1 MSNPTVISSPTM
13 MGITAW
19 AISPASAGTRFW
31 CTGNQSAQTPNKDSL
46 ATPAGAKTNFSLSN
60 IDTPSGLFSSFWT
73 NKQNGLETP
82 KLANE
87 NDSDFV
93 DLDTSKPEPSNSIL
107 DVMDMK
113 MPPTPKKQQPVSVTE
128 HRRREVNLGDYSIV
142 QQTHVSLVPN
152 SMLNKN
158 TNASQLPTLP
168 QYESNQPPAPKRRLV
183 QLATPGTIHQN
194 FKLESIPIKTE
205 AASPP
210 ASPQIRKTPKKQ
222 PKEKKYACTW
232 ENCTKA
238 FYRADELKRHTRVH
252 TKEKPFPCPHCDRHF
267 ARSDH
272 VRTHVRIHTGEK
284 PYKCKYCPK
293 SFARSDERL
302 RHHKVHEKRT
312 KKEQDAKNN
321 QRKME
326 IMGYA
331 PQNTNCHPSRA
342 STPSSNCN
350 HSHGYGYQAPPPPQQ
365 VQFRNVYHQ
374 AAPAPLMINGS
385 PVVQSQTY
393 YPQSNS
399 RNASYESQYGQY
411 YN

>member
-1 MSNPTVISSPTM
+1 MSNPTVIPSPI

-31 CTGNQSAQTPNKDSL
+31 CGNNNAQTPNKDSL

-60 IDTPSGLFSSFWT
+60 IDTPNGLFSSFWT
-73 NKQNGLETP
+73 GKQNGLDTP
-82 KLANE
+82 KLASE
-87 NDSDFV
+87 AQDSDFV
-93 DLDTSKPEPSNSIL
+93 DLDASKPEPSNSIL

-113 MPPTPKKQQPVSVTE
+113 MPPTPKKQQQQVSLTE

-142 QQTHVSLVPN
+142 QQTQVSLVPN
-152 SMLNKN
+152 VMLNKN
-158 TNASQLPTLP
+158 MNGAPLPTLP
-168 QYESNQPPAPKRRLV
+168 SQSEYQPSAPKRRLV
-183 QLATPGTIHQN
+183 QLATPSTIHQN
-194 FKLESIPIKTE
+194 FKLETVPQIKTE
-205 AASPP
+205 AASTP

-222 PKEKKYACTW
+222 PKEKKYACNW

-326 IMGYA
+326 VMGYHA
-331 PQNTNCHPSRA
+331 PQHVCQSRS
-342 STPSSNCN
+342 STPNSV
-350 HSHGYGYQAPPPPQQ
+350 HHHQGYSYQPPQP
-365 VQFRNVYHQ
+365 VQFRNVYHN
-374 AAPAPLMINGS
+374 APATPVMINGS

-399 RNASYESQYGQY
+399 RNASYESSSQYGHY